1 MKAAF
6 VVVISFVGVGCQSPA
21 RSHEENVD
29 AAAAP
34 DPLAPLREFE
44 GARRKAADFSRIPS
58 SEGSLGPDP
67 IRIAALP
74 HSDRV
79 VGLLRGRGS
88 LVVLDAALHEMKRL
102 PAPRSPTGLAVSQA
116 GDAVY
121 VSGEL
126 SSRVARYRVVAGELT
141 PAGEIDLGTPGI
153 RDVALAP
160 EGLLYAL
167 DEHEGRLITLRPDNL
182 KSRRETPVGH
192 GPFRLLRTEKHLVVD
207 ALLDHTL
214 LVFKVDGEGF
224 VDGTEPVRIR
234 HDGPIWSFDAREGAD
249 GLYVAAGGVEDHV
262 LDRTGGFFGW
272 IDSFAFLYRV
282 TNEATRLASVNV
294 SRAGVIT
301 PKAVSIDAVDA
312 KSAVVTVTGYGG
324 EHLARLTW
332 KDTFGDLPAIETFV
346 LPPGTA
352 AMTTLPSGARAFAN
366 PLLDA
371 WVLAEPDFAA
381 PALVPVESKGGEP
394 VRPTRE
400 RVGEALFF
408 TSLMAPKNRSD
419 GPLSRFT
426 CETCH
431 FEGYIDG
438 RTHHTGR
445 GDVHATTKPLLGLFN
460 NRPHFSRALDPD
472 LSSVAQN
479 EFRVASAGTGADPA
493 FSVATREVPW
503 LRALGVEAAVL
514 SPEELRTSLMAFFMV
529 FSHRPNPAVIGRA
542 KFSDDERAGAVAFR
556 DRCEGCHAARLASDD
571 AATKVPFESWEQLV
585 FAPEGA
591 LVWGRAGYE
600 KTGILPYVH
609 EDGARVP
616 SLRRLYKKHPYFT
629 NGSAPDLPAVVERA
643 RFSGGAFFHS
653 AKEGEA
659 LSAKEQA
666 SLLAF
671 LDLL

>member
-1 MKAAF
+1 MA
-6 VVVISFVGVGCQSPA
+6 
-21 RSHEENVD
+21 D
-29 AAAAP
+29 AETVA
-34 DPLAPLREFE
+34 DPLVPLRAFE
-44 GARRKAADFSRIPS
+44 DSHRKSADFARIPS
-58 SEGSLGPDP
+58 SEESLGPDP
-67 IRIAALP
+67 IRIAVLPRSERAL
-74 HSDRV
+74 
-79 VGLLRGRGS
+79 GLLRGRAA
-88 LVVLDAALHEMKRL
+88 LVVLDVSLHEVKRL
-102 PAPRSPTGLAVSQA
+102 GAPRSPTGLAVSA
-116 GDAVY
+116 SGDVVY

-126 SSRVARYRVVAGELT
+126 SPRIARYRVVQGDLL
-141 PAGEIDLGTPGI
+141 PAGEIELGVHGI
-153 RDVALAP
+153 RDVALGP
-160 EGLLYAL
+160 EGILYAL
-167 DEHEGRLITLRPDNL
+167 DEQGGRLISFRPEL
-182 KSRRETPVGH
+182 PKAPRRDTPVGH
-192 GPFRLLRTEKHLVVD
+192 GPIRVLRTAKHLVVD

-214 LVFKVDGEGF
+214 LVFRVDGEGF
-224 VDGTEPVRIR
+224 PEAAEPVKIR
-234 HDGPIWSFDAREGAD
+234 HDGPIWSFDARESTD

-282 TNEATRLASVNV
+282 TGEATRLASVNV

-301 PKAVSIDAVDA
+301 PKAISIDAVDG

-324 EHLARLTW
+324 DHLARLVW
-332 KDTFGDLPAIETFV
+332 KDAFGDFPSIETFL

-352 AMTTLPSGARAFAN
+352 AMTTLAGGARAMAN

-371 WVLAEPDFAA
+371 WVLADHELATTI
-381 PALVPVESKGGEP
+381 VPVEIKPWELP
-394 VRPTRE
+394 HATNT

-408 TSLMAPKNRSD
+408 TSLMAPKNRSE

-472 LSSVAQN
+472 LASVAQN
-479 EFRVASAGTGADPA
+479 EFRVAGAGTESDPA
-493 FSVATREVPW
+493 FSVATREFPW
-503 LRALGVEAAVL
+503 LRALGVDAQTL
-514 SPEELRTSLMAFFMV
+514 SPEDLRTSLMAFFMV

-542 KFSDDERAGAVAFR
+542 HFSDDERVGAEVFR

-571 AATKVPFESWEQLV
+571 AASKVPFASWEHLL

-591 LVWGRAGYE
+591 IVWGRAGYE
-600 KTGILPYVH
+600 KTGVLPYVH

-629 NGSAPDLPAVVERA
+629 NGSAPDVAAVLDRA
-643 RFSGGAFFHS
+643 RVSGGVFFHA
-653 AKEGEA
+653 AKEGDA
-659 LSAKEQA
+659 LSAREQTR
-666 SLLAF
+666 LLAF